1 MLFQTG
7 RYELYCLFYLASSGK
22 YMYKKWDQILN
33 FEICFSITNFLR
45 EIKQYSDFFAVVR
58 KKKNP
63 KKKNWQQLRKSLE
76 NYFFDPQNWSKT
88 FQTRMSIWK

>member
-22 YMYKKWDQILN
+22 YTYKKRDQILN

-45 EIKQYSDFFAVVR
+45 KIKKYSDFFAVVR
-58 KKKNP
+58 KKP
-63 KKKNWQQLRKSLE
+63 WRKKIDNFEKV
-76 NYFFDPQNWSKT
+76 
-88 FQTRMSIWK
+88 

>member
-22 YMYKKWDQILN
+22 YMYKKWNQFLN

-45 EIKQYSDFFAVVR
+45 EIKKYSDFFAVVR
-58 KKKNP
+58 KKKKP
-63 KKKNWQQLRKSLE
+63 WRKKIDNNFE
-76 NYFFDPQNWSKT
+76 NV
-88 FQTRMSIWK
+88 